1 MELNSFFE
9 FFGYYVPQQCWVQSI
24 LGILILI
31 LISLF
36 LQILVGYLVLSIS
49 NRLLVLGGYEDWN
62 NALAKYNVYQYI
74 RYSVPFF
81 VISGG
86 IELIPHIDKLADFV
100 GRLARASVLIYF
112 FLVLGGILSVVQDRY
127 SFSTMAQTRSI
138 KGYIQI
144 GKLLLAVICIVLVL
158 SILID
163 RSPLLMISG
172 LGALS
177 AVLLLVFK
185 DTLLSLVA
193 STQLISNDMLR
204 IGDWIEM
211 PQSNAEGF
219 VRDIALHTVKVQ
231 NWDNTFTTVPTYKL
245 FSESYR
251 NYRQMFE
258 SGGRRIKR
266 SMNIDI
272 NSIKFLSINEVR
284 SLMHFK
290 LLDGYF
296 NSRICS
302 SELFS
307 DNSNNNIFDKTSRNN
322 VTNICV
328 FRYYALAFLKSHHEL
343 RKDMTMVVRML
354 ESQNEGVPL
363 EIYCFTSLTAWIEH
377 ERIQGDVFDHLIT
390 ILPEFN
396 LSMYQK
402 PSGTDL
408 LKSKT

>member
-9 FFGYYVPQQCWVQSI
+9 FFGYYLPQHCWVQSI
-24 LGILILI
+24 LGILILTI
-31 LISLF
+31 VSLF
-36 LQILVGYLVLSIS
+36 LQILVGYLVLSIA

-62 NALAKYNVYQYI
+62 NALAKYNVYKYI

-81 VISGG
+81 VVSGG
-86 IELIPHIDKLADFV
+86 IDLIPHIDKLADFV
-100 GRLARASVLIYF
+100 GRLARSSVCLCF

-144 GKLLLAVICIVLVL
+144 GKLLLAVICIILVL

-211 PQSNAEGF
+211 PQSNADGF

-266 SMNIDI
+266 SINIDI
-272 NSIKFLSINEVR
+272 NSIKFLSINELS
-284 SLMHFK
+284 SLMCFK

-296 NSRICS
+296 NSKIHGSDLLDCK
-302 SELFS
+302 SES
-307 DNSNNNIFDKTSRNN
+307 IN
-322 VTNICV
+322 TNITNISV

-354 ESQNEGVPL
+354 EPKPEGVPL

-390 ILPEFN
+390 ILPKFN
-396 LSMYQK
+396 LLIYQK
-402 PSGTDL
+402 PSGVI
-408 LKSKT
+408 

>member
-9 FFGYYVPQQCWVQSI
+9 FFEYCVPQQCWVQSI

-31 LISLF
+31 LVSLF
-36 LQILVGYLVLSIS
+36 LQILVGYLVLSIA

-74 RYSVPFF
+74 KYSVPFF
-81 VISGG
+81 VVFEG
-86 IELIPHIDKLADFV
+86 IDLIPHIDKFADFV
-100 GRLARASVLIYF
+100 GRLARASVWICF
-112 FLVLGGILSVVQDRY
+112 FLVLEGILSVVQDRY

-138 KGYIQI
+138 KGYIQT

-211 PQSNAEGF
+211 PQSNADGF

-266 SMNIDI
+266 SINIDI
-272 NSIKFLSINEVR
+272 NSIKFLSINDVR
-284 SLMHFK
+284 SLMCFK

-296 NSRICS
+296 NSKTYN

-307 DNSNNNIFDKTSRNN
+307 ENPDNIDKVTK
-322 VTNICV
+322 TNITNISV

-354 ESQNEGVPL
+354 EPKPEGVPL

-396 LSMYQK
+396 LLMYQK
-402 PSGTDL
+402 PSGSDFVNFRDVN
-408 LKSKT
+408 

>member
-1 MELNSFFE
+1 MAIIE
-9 FFGYYVPQQCWVQSI
+9 FFIYYITKQCWFQSF

-31 LISLF
+31 LVSLL
-36 LQILVGYLVLSIS
+36 LQVILGHLILNIA
-49 NRLLVLGGYEDWN
+49 NRLLFFGGHDDWN
-62 NALAKYNVYQYI
+62 NSLVKHNIYKYI
-74 RYSVPFF
+74 RCLVPLF
-81 VISGG
+81 VVSGG
-86 IELIPHIDKLADFV
+86 IGLIPHIDKFADLV
-100 GRLARASVLIYF
+100 GRLARASVCICF
-112 FLVLGGILSVVQDRY
+112 FLILGGILSVVQDRY

-144 GKLLLAVICIVLVL
+144 GKLLLAVICIILVL

-211 PQSNAEGF
+211 PQSNADGF

-266 SMNIDI
+266 SINIDI
-272 NSIKFLSINEVR
+272 KSIKFLNFNEIR
-284 SLMHFK
+284 YLMHFK

-296 NSRICS
+296 NSRS
-302 SELFS
+302 HELGS
-307 DNSNNNIFDKTSRNN
+307 LDCNYDNLDKTDK
-322 VTNICV
+322 TNITNISI
-328 FRYYALAFLKSHHEL
+328 FRHYALAFLKSHHEL

-354 ESQNEGVPL
+354 DPKPEGVPL

-390 ILPEFN
+390 ILPEFK
-396 LSMYQK
+396 LLMYQK
-402 PSGTDL
+402 PSGSDFVNFRCIA
-408 LKSKT
+408 